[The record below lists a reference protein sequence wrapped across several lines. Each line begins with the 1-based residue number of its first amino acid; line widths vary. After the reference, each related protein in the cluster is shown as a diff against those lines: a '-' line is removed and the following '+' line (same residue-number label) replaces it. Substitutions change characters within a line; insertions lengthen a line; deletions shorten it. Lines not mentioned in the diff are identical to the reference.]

1 MSYRYKKEIDTLVR
15 NILGVSGVR
24 ESPLIGRCKADF
36 CYELKPSGK
45 LFIED
50 NDPQRAVNNLIKY
63 WEWCLKY
70 PSERPILL
78 IHIIG
83 TKNMSKRNVYF
94 EHCEFLK
101 ERMEKDLQQLNY
113 YIVPI
118 TDWNTLRD
126 GFPRYVTFS

>member
-1 MSYRYKKEIDTLVR
+1 
-15 NILGVSGVR
+15 
-24 ESPLIGRCKADF
+24 
-36 CYELKPSGK
+36 
-45 LFIED
+45 
-50 NDPQRAVNNLIKY
+50 
-63 WEWCLKY
+63 
-70 PSERPILL
+70 LL